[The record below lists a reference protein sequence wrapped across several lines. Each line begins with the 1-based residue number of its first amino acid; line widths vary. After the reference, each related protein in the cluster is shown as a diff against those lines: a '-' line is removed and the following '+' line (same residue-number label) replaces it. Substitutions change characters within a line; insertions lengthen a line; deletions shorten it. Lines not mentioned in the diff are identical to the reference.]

1 MMSASFA
8 ASSTSHSDAPA
19 MKSATTASTAIPHPS
34 MKMPVCPVA
43 TNLVRWP
50 RAAGPQ
56 HLLRG
61 LPGLRPVEHP
71 DDPLGHVA
79 DAAVGRFGRHGLEL
93 PVGDDQEAMIVR
105 SGHQAAVGV
114 LGVRN
119 SDVVRSTAGSKRS
132 ASP

>member
-1 MMSASFA
+1 
-8 ASSTSHSDAPA
+8 
-19 MKSATTASTAIPHPS
+19 
-34 MKMPVCPVA
+34 
-43 TNLVRWP
+43 
-50 RAAGPQ
+50 
-56 HLLRG
+56 
-61 LPGLRPVEHP
+61 RPVEHP

-93 PVGDDQEAMIVR
+93 PVGDDQEAMLVR

-132 ASP
+132 ASPWISAWTICRTPKVGCATPVTHATDAWQTHRLRR